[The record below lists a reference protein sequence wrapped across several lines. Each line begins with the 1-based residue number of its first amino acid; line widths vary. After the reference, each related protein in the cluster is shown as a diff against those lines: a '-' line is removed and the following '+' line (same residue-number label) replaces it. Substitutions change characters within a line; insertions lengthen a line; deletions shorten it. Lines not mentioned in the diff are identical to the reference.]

1 MKSHKLRVIRLG
13 PVRPPVYGD
22 LMAADRAALIAIGKT
37 GRSGLP
43 STEGRRGG
51 SSNRPRGQEERK

>member
-37 GRSGLP
+37 G
-43 STEGRRGG
+43 EGRRGG

>member
-37 GRSGLP
+37 G
-43 STEGRRGG
+43 TEGRRGG